1 MNDYL
6 HLFNCVTAAVRRHF
20 NATDKEIKRAVGKFL
35 AENGDSEG
43 GRLSRSERRRD
54 RQLADE
60 ESTLS

>member
-6 HLFNCVTAAVRRHF
+6 HVFNFVTAAVRRDF
-20 NATDKEIKRAVGKFL
+20 SATDEEIKRAVGKFL

-43 GRLSRSERRRD
+43 GRLSRSERRCGG
-54 RQLADE
+54 QLTDE